1 MQWEETGS
9 PDRISAQMTCMTK
22 QIRRVT
28 MQDHKIRRGANKEEN
43 RMMLLSEQRKKSPN
57 GFAA

>member
-1 MQWEETGS
+1 
-9 PDRISAQMTCMTK
+9 MTCMTK
-22 QIRRVT
+22 SARRVA